1 MQIKNKKWKQ
11 IILISISTFLLII
24 FLEILPRAMNIVS
37 LTIQLVDQKIKISSN
52 DKNEDLIKQYTI
64 ENKSLR
70 GQIGNIVSDY
80 ERDKNISQILNYL
93 DAASQLNNVR
103 IVEIK
108 PGPIIKNKNI
118 LITPL
123 EVNFIAH
130 YENFYNYLLNLEK
143 SSKVMVIK
151 QLSIEPKDILS
162 DTLSIKAKID
172 VYLNI

>member
-11 IILISISTFLLII
+11 IILISISTLLMIVFFEII
-24 FLEILPRAMNIVS
+24 PRAMNIGS
-37 LTIQLVDQKIKISSN
+37 LVIQLIDQKIKIGSN
-52 DKNEDLIKQYTI
+52 EKNEDLIKQYTI

-70 GQIGNIVSDY
+70 RQIGNIVSDY
-80 ERDKNISQILNYL
+80 EKDKNISQILNFL
-93 DAASQLNNVR
+93 DSASQLNNVR
-103 IVEIK
+103 ILEIK

-118 LITPL
+118 LITPIDI
-123 EVNFIAH
+123 NFTAH

-151 QLSIEPKDILS
+151 QLSIVPKDILS

>member
-11 IILISISTFLLII
+11 IILVSVSAFMLIL
-24 FLEILPRAMNIVS
+24 FFEIVPRTMNIGTLVFK
-37 LTIQLVDQKIKISSN
+37 LVDQKIKISSS

-80 ERDKNISQILNYL
+80 EKDKNISQILDFL
-93 DAASQLNNVR
+93 DTASQLNNVR
-103 IVEIK
+103 IIEIK
-108 PGPIIKNKNI
+108 PGQLIKNKNI
-118 LITPL
+118 FIAPL
-123 EVNFIAH
+123 EVSFIAH

-143 SSKVMVIK
+143 SSKVIVIK
-151 QLSIEPKDILS
+151 QLSIVPKDILS